1 MAGYFSYFNKIAY
14 NLEDN
19 VTSTQLVTNL
29 LQRSA
34 FLKEVAE
41 NTAIAYEYQ
50 LSDGDTPE
58 TIAHKLYGDS
68 NRHWIILLFNKLINP
83 QYEFPLTGIALDKY
97 IMRKHG
103 KTLAEALSQVY
114 VTRKIIEKVLTEY
127 GVVKYRTTEK
137 YELSTIQANFDTGAT
152 SELPVVDIGVP
163 YPVVAESF
171 STTFTDGTTLTQT
184 VTLEA
189 LSYYDYEVE
198 QNEAKRTIKL
208 LDVSYISRVEDE
220 FMKLMSNG

>member
-19 VTSTQLVTNL
+19 TNSVQLVTNL

-34 FLKEVAE
+34 FLKEVAD

-50 LSDGDTPE
+50 IADGDTPE
-58 TIAHKLYGDS
+58 IIAHKLYGDS

-83 QYEFPLTGIALDKY
+83 LYEFPLSGLAFEKY
-97 IMRKHG
+97 VTNKHG
-103 KTLAEALSQVY
+103 LTLAQTLSIVY
-114 VTRKIIEKVLTEY
+114 VTRKVIQKTLTQY

-137 YELSTIQANFDTGAT
+137 YEMSSLQADFDTGET
-152 SELPVVDIGVP
+152 TYLPSVNIGVP

-171 STTFTDGTTLTQT
+171 VQSFDDGTTLTQV

-189 LSYYDYEVE
+189 LSFYEYEVE
-198 QNEAKRTIKL
+198 QNEARRTIKL

>member
-1 MAGYFSYFNKIAY
+1 MAGYFSYFGKIAY

-83 QYEFPLTGIALDKY
+83 QYEFPLAGAALDKY
-97 IMRKHG
+97 VTNKYDI
-103 KTLAEALSQVY
+103 TLSEALSYVR
-114 VTRKIIEKVLTEY
+114 VTRKVIQKTLSQY

-137 YELSTIQANFDTGAT
+137 YDMSSTQADFDTGAT
-152 SELPVVDIGVP
+152 SELPEVSIGVP
-163 YPVVAESF
+163 YPVVSESF
-171 STTFTDGTTLTQT
+171 EQTFDDGTTLTQT

-189 LSYYDYEVE
+189 LSYYEYEVE

>member
-19 VTSTQLVTNL
+19 VTSSQLVTNL

-83 QYEFPLTGIALDKY
+83 QYEFPLSGIALDKY
-97 IMRKHG
+97 ITNKYGITLSQALSTVYINRKVIQ
-103 KTLAEALSQVY
+103 KTLSQ
-114 VTRKIIEKVLTEY
+114 Y

-137 YELSTIQANFDTGAT
+137 YEMSGIQADFNTGEI
-152 SELPVVDIGVP
+152 SYLPSVDIGVP

-171 STTFTDGTTLTQT
+171 VKTFDDGTTLTQV

-189 LSYYDYEVE
+189 LSFYEYEVE